1 MASDQARAVHQALRD
16 QRTNAAA
23 APPMRPSRAEQRAIA
38 ERIGDSTVE
47 PAGVT
52 FEDVV
57 AGGVP
62 AQWVTPDGA
71 TTSRVLV
78 YFHGGGYC
86 YCSMHSHRRLVGH
99 LAAAAGC
106 RALNVDYR
114 LAPEHPHPAAVT
126 DALAAYRWLLEQ
138 PVQPGD
144 IVVAGDSAGGGI
156 AVALLLKARDEGLAL
171 PAAGV
176 LMSPWVDLA
185 MTGDSVTTRVDVDVR
200 QDPAGTQWCAHQF
213 LAGQDPRDPYASPL
227 YADLTGLPPLYIQA
241 GDWDTL
247 VDDSHRL
254 ADEARRAG
262 VDVRLDLFPEML
274 HAHQIFAGNMPE
286 ADDAV
291 ARIGEYVRQHLAPG
305 PPTAAD
311 AGSVTS
317 ASGVSYD
324 PYDVDIDADPYPVYR
339 RLRAEAPLYHNERY
353 DFFAVSRAEDVERVL
368 TDHETFIS
376 GHGAF
381 LDFIRADV
389 PMPPGM
395 FIFEDP
401 PAHTRHRKLVSRVFT
416 PRRMAELEPQIR
428 AYCARSL
435 DPLVGSERF
444 DFVADLGA
452 QVPMRT
458 ISMLLGIPES
468 DQEAVRDQ
476 TTGGMRTEPGR
487 PMEITAI
494 GSPEMYA
501 DYIDWRTE
509 HPSDDLMT
517 DMLRAEFEDETG
529 TVRRLTREEI
539 LTYCGLIAGAG
550 NETAA
555 RLIGWIGKVLADH
568 PDQRRA
574 LVEDPSLIPAAVE
587 EVLRFEPPGHNF
599 ARFVNRDVE
608 MHGTTVPRGS
618 VMLFLIGA
626 ANRDER
632 RFTDGERFDI
642 HRPPV
647 KHFTFGWGIH
657 YCLGAA
663 LARLEG
669 QIALDEIL
677 KRFPEWEID
686 VDNAQLTSASVVRGW
701 ETLPAFVSR
710 TRVS

>member
-1 MASDQARAVHQALRD
+1 M
-16 QRTNAAA
+16 
-23 APPMRPSRAEQRAIA
+23 A
-38 ERIGDSTVE
+38 ERIGDSTAA
-47 PAGVT
+47 PTGVT
-52 FEDVV
+52 IAAVD

-71 TTSRVLV
+71 AMDNALI

-86 YCSMHSHRRLVGH
+86 YCSMHSHSKLAGH
-99 LAAAAGC
+99 LGKAAGC
-106 RALNVDYR
+106 RVLNVDYR
-114 LAPEHPHPAAVT
+114 LAPEHPHPAAIT

-138 PVQPGD
+138 GIEPGHV
-144 IVVAGDSAGGGI
+144 VVAGDSAGGGI
-156 AVALLLKARDEGLAL
+156 AVALLLKARDEGLLL

-185 MTGDSVTTRVDVDVR
+185 MTGESLTTRADVDVR
-200 QDPAGTQWCAHQF
+200 QDPAGTGWCAKQF
-213 LAGQDPRDPYASPL
+213 LAGHDPRDPYASPL

-247 VDDSHRL
+247 VDDSLRL
-254 ADEARRAG
+254 ADKAQHAG
-262 VDVRLDLFPEML
+262 VEVRLDLFPEML

-291 ARIGEYVRQHLAPG
+291 ARIGEYVRHRLAVAA
-305 PPTAAD
+305 PTAD
-311 AGSVTS
+311 RRGAGTS
-317 ASGVSYD
+317 ASDIYYD
-324 PYDVDIDADPYPVYR
+324 PYDIDIDADPYPVYR
-339 RLRAEAPLYHNERY
+339 RMRAEAPLYYNERY

-401 PAHTRHRKLVSRVFT
+401 PTHTRHRKLISRVFT

-435 DPLVGSERF
+435 DPLVGSEGF
-444 DFVADLGA
+444 DFVTDLGA

-476 TTGGMRTEPGR
+476 TTGGMRTEPGQ
-487 PMEITAI
+487 PMKIKEI

-501 DYIDWRTE
+501 EYIDWRAE

-529 TVRRLTREEI
+529 NVRRLTREEI
-539 LTYCGLIAGAG
+539 LTYCGLIAAAG

-574 LVEDPSLIPAAVE
+574 LVDDPSLIPAAVE

-599 ARFVNRDVE
+599 ARFVSRDVE
-608 MHGTTVPRGS
+608 MHGTTVPEGS

-626 ANRDER
+626 ANRDES
-632 RFTDGERFDI
+632 RFADGDRFDI
-642 HRPPV
+642 RRPPG

-663 LARLEG
+663 LARLQG
-669 QIALDEIL
+669 QVALHEIL
-677 KRFPEWEID
+677 KRFPDWEID
-686 VDNAQLTSASVVRGW
+686 VDHARLTSASVVRGW
-701 ETLPAFVSR
+701 ETLPAFVPGNRLS
-710 TRVS
+710 